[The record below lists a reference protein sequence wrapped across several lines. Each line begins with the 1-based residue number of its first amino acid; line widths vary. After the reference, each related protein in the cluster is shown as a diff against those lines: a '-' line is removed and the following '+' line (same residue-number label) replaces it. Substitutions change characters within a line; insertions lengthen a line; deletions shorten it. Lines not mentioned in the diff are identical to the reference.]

1 MDTAALILIDLQND
15 FLAEGGAFPFRHLP
29 TPLLVAAVRGAAE
42 IVRQQGGR
50 LVWVESAYG
59 ELAAPVKGET
69 HTGAPCCVR
78 GSFGAAPVTGL
89 EDLAERAEREGLRL
103 VKQRYDAFQETG
115 LEAWL
120 RAAGVERLILAGVA
134 TNVCVRATAL
144 SARRRGF
151 DTDPPA
157 GGPYQS
163 SHFDVCV
170 LADATT
176 AATLPKHL
184 LTLAELARAGCTV
197 AGWSEIGAAP
207 HGTGAPVELGGL
219 GSGSALHLNRLAS
232 AHPAG
237 GGALAALTAEVD
249 WQTMYHRGGE
259 VPRRVATQGEIG
271 AGGSGES
278 GGAVEPLYRHP
289 SDDYPPVRAW
299 TPLVD
304 RVRREAEA
312 VVGHPLNHCLI
323 QLYRDGQDWIGA
335 HSDKTLDVVP
345 GSYIVNV
352 SAGATRAMVLRK
364 KGRAQADGQAGGQ
377 AGGERPARELQRIPL
392 PDGSM
397 MQMNLATNREWL
409 HEIRQQGAAGEIGPR
424 VSLTFRHIGSF
435 WSPATQAAWG
445 TGTPHADRAAA
456 EAAAAIRAGWTEEA
470 RLAWELAESERL
482 LRLFREE
489 NLRADFDQ
497 ASYRPGFE
505 VIHLRHYQEHSQ
517 EHSQEHPPDQA
528 RPERDLYSE
537 RSS

>member
-1 MDTAALILIDLQND
+1 MDTTALILIDLQND
-15 FLAEGGAFPFRHLP
+15 FLADGGAFPFRHLP
-29 TPLLVAAVRGAAE
+29 TPMLVAAVRGAAE
-42 IVRQQGGR
+42 IVRQQGGWP
-50 LVWVESAYG
+50 VWVESAYG

-78 GSFGAAPVTGL
+78 GSFGAAPVAGL

-144 SARRRGF
+144 SARRLGF
-151 DTDPPA
+151 T
-157 GGPYQS
+157 
-163 SHFDVCV
+163 VRV

-184 LTLAELARAGCTV
+184 TTLAELARAGCTV

-207 HGTGAPVELGGL
+207 HGTGAPVALGGI
-219 GSGSALHLNRLAS
+219 GSGSVLHLNRLA
-232 AHPAG
+232 AVDPAG

-259 VPRRVATQGEIG
+259 VPRKVATQGDIG
-271 AGGSGES
+271 AGGA
-278 GGAVEPLYRHP
+278 GGPDGDAEPLYRHP

-364 KGRAQADGQAGGQ
+364 KGRGQTDGQADGQ
-377 AGGERPARELQRIPL
+377 AGGERPARELQRVPL

-397 MQMNLATNREWL
+397 MQMDLATNREWL

-470 RLAWELAESERL
+470 RLAWELAESERM

-489 NLRADFDQ
+489 NIRADFDQ

-517 EHSQEHPPDQA
+517 DQA